1 MESPIIPLGD
11 KIVIL
16 PQEEGEQMYGNIIV
30 PDAGQEKPEMGTVL
44 AVGPGRIST
53 DGTLIPN
60 RIEVG
65 VTVMVPKFGAQVVTV
80 ENATINE
87 SFEAVPFDSNLLKE
101 ILKANRT
108 YHSGEIRIN
117 KKGLLDAH
125 LHHGDNLY
133 TGYYSNLSNAIQK
146 ISRLGLANQKEEYT
160 LAGFIES
167 FNNIKNKLTNSIK
180 N

>member
-80 ENATINE
+80 ENE
-87 SFEAVPFDSNLLKE
+87 
-101 ILKANRT
+101 T
-108 YHSGEIRIN
+108 YIIASEN
-117 KKGLLDAH
+117 DV
-125 LHHGDNLY
+125 
-133 TGYYSNLSNAIQK
+133 
-146 ISRLGLANQKEEYT
+146 LG
-160 LAGFIES
+160 I
-167 FNNIKNKLTNSIK
+167 IKNKENE
-180 N
+180 

>member
-60 RIEVG
+60 RLEVG
-65 VTVMVPKFGAQVVTV
+65 VTVMVPKFGAQVVVV
-80 ENATINE
+80 ENE
-87 SFEAVPFDSNLLKE
+87 
-101 ILKANRT
+101 T
-108 YHSGEIRIN
+108 YIMASEN
-117 KKGLLDAH
+117 DV
-125 LHHGDNLY
+125 
-133 TGYYSNLSNAIQK
+133 
-146 ISRLGLANQKEEYT
+146 LG
-160 LAGFIES
+160 I
-167 FNNIKNKLTNSIK
+167 IKNKENE
-180 N
+180 

>member
-65 VTVMVPKFGAQVVTV
+65 VTVMVPKFGSQTVTV
-80 ENATINE
+80 ENE
-87 SFEAVPFDSNLLKE
+87 
-101 ILKANRT
+101 T
-108 YHSGEIRIN
+108 YVMASEN
-117 KKGLLDAH
+117 DV
-125 LHHGDNLY
+125 
-133 TGYYSNLSNAIQK
+133 
-146 ISRLGLANQKEEYT
+146 LG
-160 LAGFIES
+160 I
-167 FNNIKNKLTNSIK
+167 IKNKDNE
-180 N
+180 

>member
-60 RIEVG
+60 KLEVG
-65 VTVMVPKFGAQVVTV
+65 VTVMVPKFGAQVVTI
-80 ENATINE
+80 ENE
-87 SFEAVPFDSNLLKE
+87 
-101 ILKANRT
+101 T
-108 YHSGEIRIN
+108 YIIASEN
-117 KKGLLDAH
+117 DV
-125 LHHGDNLY
+125 
-133 TGYYSNLSNAIQK
+133 
-146 ISRLGLANQKEEYT
+146 LG
-160 LAGFIES
+160 I
-167 FNNIKNKLTNSIK
+167 IKNKENE
-180 N
+180 